1 MTWYSWSSVWTYG
14 KLSPSWG
21 SHNTF
26 CTCYSSFEWL
36 VIPFGLS
43 NAPLAFQRFMN
54 DIFSDVLD
62 VFVVIYL
69 DNILIYSDN
78 MNDHK
83 KHIKEVLKRLRENRL
98 YTSST
103 KCVFHQD
110 RIKFLGF
117 VLGVDGL
124 RIDESKTQTIQNWP
138 TPRRVKDVQSFLGFV
153 NFYRRFINNYTEI
166 TSPLTRLTWKNKPWF
181 WTTDC
186 QVVLM
191 GIKGNLI
198 SRQGW

>member
-1 MTWYSWSSVWTYG
+1 
-14 KLSPSWG
+14 
-21 SHNTF
+21 
-26 CTCYSSFEWL
+26 

-69 DNILIYSDN
+69 DDILIYSDN

-83 KHIKEVLKRLRENRL
+83 KHVKEVLKRLRENRL

-198 SRQGW
+198 SRQG